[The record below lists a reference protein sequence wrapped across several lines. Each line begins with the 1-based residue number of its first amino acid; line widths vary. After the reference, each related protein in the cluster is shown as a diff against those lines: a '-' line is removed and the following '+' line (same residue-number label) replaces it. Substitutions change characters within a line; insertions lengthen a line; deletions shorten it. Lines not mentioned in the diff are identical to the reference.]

1 MFMMFIRK
9 SKYEDLKT
17 NLVIARNN
25 AQHYKSLYKN
35 YEALYMKEDDK
46 NKILDANN
54 AKLKNQIE
62 ELQSRIDILYQ
73 YYRLDD
79 EPTQEERTR
88 MRIDMRVHELEMEN
102 LRLKSIADS
111 YAASLER
118 DLAFARSN
126 ANMLYN
132 MNQNLCTVGFG
143 APYIIC

>member
-1 MFMMFIRK
+1 MFIKK
-9 SKYEDLKT
+9 SEYEELKA
-17 NLVIARNN
+17 NLVS
-25 AQHYKSLYKN
+25 AQSDAQQYKKLYEN
-35 YEALYMKEDDK
+35 YENLYMKENDR

-54 AKLKNQIE
+54 EKIKNQIE
-62 ELQSRIDILYQ
+62 ELQNKIDILYQ

-79 EPTQEERTR
+79 EPTQEERTK

-118 DLAFARSN
+118 DLAFARRN

-132 MNQNLCTVGFG
+132 MNQNLCTVGAG
-143 APYIIC
+143 APYILC